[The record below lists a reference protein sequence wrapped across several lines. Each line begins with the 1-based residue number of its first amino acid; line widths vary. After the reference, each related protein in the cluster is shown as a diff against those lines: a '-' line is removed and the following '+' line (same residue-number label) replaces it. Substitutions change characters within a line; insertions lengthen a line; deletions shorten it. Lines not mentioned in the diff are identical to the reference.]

1 MDLIEELVD
10 LSDALD
16 AAGVEYAVCGGIAL
30 AVHGHPR
37 FTKDIDVLI
46 RAEDLERALA
56 AVAKRGFILEVGKLT
71 LQTGT
76 PDERSMF
83 RVSKARGAHLVT
95 LDLLLAG
102 KAYDSVWTTRRTVE
116 FQGRRVGV
124 VSREGL
130 IAMKRAAG
138 RGQDLLDIEK
148 LRAPDPG
155 RDLG

>member
-1 MDLIEELVD
+1 MDLIEELVG
-10 LSDALD
+10 LSEAFD
-16 AAGVEYAVCGGIAL
+16 AASIDYAVCGGIAL
-30 AVHGHPR
+30 AIHGHPR

-46 RAEDLERALA
+46 RVEDLERALSA
-56 AVAKRGFILEVGKLT
+56 AGSRGFILEGGRLT
-71 LQTGT
+71 FQTGT
-76 PDERSMF
+76 PAERSMF
-83 RVSKARGAHLVT
+83 RVSKARGAHLLT

-102 KAYDSVWTTRRTVE
+102 REYDSVWSSRRTVE

-148 LRAPDPG
+148 LQAPDPEG
-155 RDLG
+155 DLG